1 MNHSDANLERARLL
15 LQQGRTSDALKELKN
30 ILAQDPENDL
40 ALSLYGQCLLEEK
53 KTEEA
58 IAVFKQTIALDPENG
73 YYFYLLGFA
82 YYSKNAHT
90 EALSQL
96 EEAIR
101 LEPYQAEFYGLMAHI
116 YISERKYQV
125 ALDKADEGLA
135 VDPENITA
143 LNARSIALN
152 KLRRTDDAVET
163 MQTTLSMD
171 PDNALTHSTV
181 GWNLLEK
188 GKHKEATT
196 HFREALRIAPD
207 MHSAK
212 AGLKEALKSVIP
224 PYRWLLQFSFWVHN
238 KGKNFRWAF
247 FIAIYIGVRIVV
259 SVTKNDP
266 DFESVGIIVAA
277 AYLLFIGISWIIG
290 PLANAF
296 LLFHR
301 DGKHALEDSER
312 WNAIAFMT
320 CIASGIL
327 VLVLAATVA
336 GESRSDN
343 WFLAGMV
350 LLLLSVPA
358 GHMQYPIRFR
368 GNSLG
373 QWISIAMLGL
383 AAVITVMCLAGLP
396 GHEIP
401 LVIYFIAF
409 VLYSWVK

>member
-1 MNHSDANLERARLL
+1 MNEFSTNLERARLL
-15 LQQGRTSDALKELKN
+15 LQQGRTTDAKKELKQV
-30 ILAQDPENDL
+30 LSQDPDNDT

-58 IAVFKQTIALDPENG
+58 IAVFQQAIAMDPEEG

-82 YYSKNAHT
+82 YYQRDEYTQAIGQ
-90 EALSQL
+90 LST
-96 EEAIR
+96 AIR
-101 LEPYQAEFYGLMAHI
+101 LEPYQAEFYGLLSHI
-116 YISERKYQV
+116 YIAERMYEL
-125 ALDKADEGLA
+125 ALEKADEGLA

-171 PDNALTHSTV
+171 PDNAITHATV

-188 GKHKEATT
+188 GRHKDATT
-196 HFREALRIAPD
+196 HFREALRIDPD
-207 MHSAK
+207 LHHAK
-212 AGLKEALKSVIP
+212 SGLKEALKSVIP

-238 KGKNFRWAF
+238 KGKNFRWGF

-259 SVTKNDP
+259 SITKNSP
-266 DFESVGIIVAA
+266 DFEMIGIIVAG
-277 AYLLFIGISWIIG
+277 AYLLFIGISWIIS
-290 PLANAF
+290 PMANAF

-301 DGKHALEDSER
+301 DGKHALEPSER
-312 WNAIAFMT
+312 WNAIAFMA
-320 CIASGIL
+320 CIAAGML
-327 VLVLAATVA
+327 VLLLSGSVA
-336 GESRSDN
+336 PADQSGA
-343 WFLAGMV
+343 WVLAGMV
-350 LLLLSVPA
+350 LLSLSVPA
-358 GHMQYPIRFR
+358 GHMEYPLKLK

-373 QWISIAMLGL
+373 QWLSMGMLVL
-383 AAVITVMCLAGLP
+383 AAGIVAMCLADIP
-396 GHEIP
+396 GYEVP

>member
-1 MNHSDANLERARLL
+1 MNEFSMNLERARLL
-15 LQQGRTSDALKELKN
+15 LQQGRTADAKKELKQV
-30 ILAQDPENDL
+30 LSQDPDNDI

-58 IAVFKQTIALDPENG
+58 ITVFQQAIAKDPEHG

-82 YYSKNAHT
+82 YYQKNNHK
-90 EALSQL
+90 Q
-96 EEAIR
+96 AIEHLGTAIQ
-101 LEPYQAEFYGLMAHI
+101 LEPYQAEFYGLLSHI
-116 YISERKYQV
+116 YIAERKYEM
-125 ALDKADEGLA
+125 ALEKADEGLA

-171 PDNALTHSTV
+171 PDNAITHTTV

-188 GKHKEATT
+188 GRHKEATN
-196 HFREALRIAPD
+196 HFREALRIDPD
-207 MHSAK
+207 LHHAK
-212 AGLKEALKSVIP
+212 SGLKEALKSVIP

-238 KGKNFRWAF
+238 KGKNFRWGF

-266 DFESVGIIVAA
+266 NFEMIGFIVVI
-277 AYLLFIGISWIIG
+277 AYLLFIGISWIIN
-290 PLANAF
+290 PMANAF

-301 DGKHALEDSER
+301 DGKHALDPSEK
-312 WNAIAFMT
+312 WNAISFMA
-320 CIASGIL
+320 CIGAGIL
-327 VLVLAATVA
+327 VMVLAATLA
-336 GESRSDN
+336 TEGQSDN

-350 LLLLSVPA
+350 LLSLSVPA
-358 GHMQYPIRFR
+358 GHMNYPLRLK
-368 GNSLG
+368 GNSFG
-373 QWISIAMLGL
+373 QWLSMGMLVLAM
-383 AAVITVMCLAGLP
+383 VIVGMCLGGIP
-396 GHEIP
+396 GYEIP

>member
-1 MNHSDANLERARLL
+1 MNQFDVNLERARLL
-15 LQQGRTSDALKELKN
+15 LQQGRTADAQKELKQ
-30 ILAQDPENDL
+30 ILSQDPDNDS

-53 KTEEA
+53 KTDEA
-58 IAVFKQTIALDPENG
+58 IAVFQQAISLDPEHG

-82 YYSKNAHT
+82 YYSKDDHT
-90 EALSQL
+90 QAIGHLST
-96 EEAIR
+96 AIR
-101 LEPYQAEFYGLMAHI
+101 LEPYQAEFFGLLAHI
-116 YISERKYQV
+116 YISERNYET
-125 ALDKADEGLA
+125 ALEKADEGLA

-171 PDNALTHSTV
+171 PDNAITHTTV

-188 GKHKEATT
+188 GKYKEATT
-196 HFREALRIAPD
+196 HFREALRIDPD

-212 AGLKEALKSVIP
+212 SGLKEALKSVIP

-238 KGKNFRWAF
+238 KGKNFRWGF

-277 AYLLFIGISWIIG
+277 AYLLFIGISWIIS
-290 PLANAF
+290 PMANAF

-301 DGKHALEDSER
+301 DGKYALEPSER
-312 WNAIAFMT
+312 WNALAFMA
-320 CIASGIL
+320 CIAAGIG
-327 VLVLAATVA
+327 VMVLAATVA
-336 GESRSDN
+336 REGQSDT
-343 WFLAGMV
+343 WLLAGMV
-350 LLLLSVPA
+350 LLSLSVPA
-358 GHMQYPIRFR
+358 GHMDYPIRLS

-373 QWISIAMLGL
+373 QWLSIGML
-383 AAVITVMCLAGLP
+383 VLAGLIVIMSLGGIN